1 VGLTVA
7 DPVVWH
13 DVECGSYAAD
23 LPLWRDLADM
33 KGSDPLRVLDLD
45 MKGSDPLRVLD
56 DPLRVLDLGAGT
68 GRVALDLAQAG
79 HEVHAL
85 DVDPHLLAALRD
97 RAAALPGVRVETHA
111 ADARAFDLGDL
122 RFGLIVAPMQT
133 VQLLGGA
140 EARACM
146 LAAVRRHLA
155 PGGRFAAALANT
167 IEGFE
172 EGEVAAT
179 PDMREVGGV
188 VYASRPT
195 AIRSEPGGFVLL
207 RRRERV
213 DARGRRE
220 VSRDATRLDRVPAGL
235 LEAEGAR
242 AGLTVLPRRAVAE
255 TADHVGS
262 EVVVL
267 RAP

>member
-1 VGLTVA
+1 MTLA

-23 LPLWRDLADM
+23 LPLWRDLA
-33 KGSDPLRVLDLD
+33 GDLD
-45 MKGSDPLRVLD
+45 VGPI
-56 DPLRVLDLGAGT
+56 LDLGAGT

-85 DVDPHLLAALRD
+85 DVDAELLAALRV
-97 RAAALPGVRVETHA
+97 RAAALPGVRVETHV
-111 ADARAFDLGDL
+111 ADASDFDLGDA
-122 RFGLIVAPMQT
+122 RFGLILAPMQT

-140 EARACM
+140 DARASM

-167 IEGFE
+167 VEGFE
-172 EGEVAAT
+172 EGDVTAM
-179 PDMREVGGV
+179 PDMREVDGV

-195 AIRSEPGGFVLL
+195 AIRAEPDGFVLL
-207 RRRERV
+207 RRREKV
-213 DARGRRE
+213 DARGHRE
-220 VSRDATRLDRVPAGL
+220 VTGDEIRLARVPADV
-235 LEAEGAR
+235 LEAEAR
-242 AGLTVLPRRAVAE
+242 AAGLTVLPRRAVSE

-267 RAP
+267 RG